1 VSISSD
7 QTKLNRLTKEVASLI
22 QKELAE
28 QKKITETQKKVGQSN
43 TALLKAKTAG
53 QVQTAQS
60 AISRLSKLE
69 IASRTSE
76 NRYATQRL
84 AKQKEISQ
92 LQEKIQKTN
101 AKRDK
106 DAQLLVA
113 KNRQAE
119 EKKAKTNAKVQ
130 AEKDTAASKENL
142 SLRNIVSELREQMDE
157 NMKLQRAS
165 VRSFGREAE
174 SVKYDF
180 FISHSSED
188 KEDFVSD
195 LAASAQNSGL
205 NVWYDK
211 TSLIWGDSLR
221 QSIDEGL
228 RVSFFGVV
236 VLSPNFFAKSWTQY
250 ELDGL
255 IEKSLDGSGR
265 LLPIWHRLTKNDL
278 MNYAPSL
285 VGKLALNTAMQSIDE
300 IVAEMVKL
308 RDRFIP

>member
-1 VSISSD
+1 MSISSD

-180 FISHSSED
+180 FISHASED

-205 NVWYDK
+205 
-211 TSLIWGDSLR
+211 
-221 QSIDEGL
+221 
-228 RVSFFGVV
+228 
-236 VLSPNFFAKSWTQY
+236 
-250 ELDGL
+250 
-255 IEKSLDGSGR
+255 
-265 LLPIWHRLTKNDL
+265 
-278 MNYAPSL
+278 
-285 VGKLALNTAMQSIDE
+285 
-300 IVAEMVKL
+300 
-308 RDRFIP
+308 